1 MTAKQAVINKSDIQ
15 EKRSKTFLDFIARE
29 RWIIPLSLIVLYVI
43 SYSIMYP
50 DVFLSGYNLSSL
62 LLEFSL
68 PAIIVVGMALQ
79 LINGEIDLSVGYNV
93 MFANLLAGSLAVL
106 GVPIPFV
113 ILATLVASGLIGWII
128 GLLVARVGVNS
139 FIATLG
145 SGLVFYGLA
154 QVIFAGIFG
163 ITGTGGDIQHLP
175 EAFTAIS
182 KTELAGIQLPVYYA
196 VVILV
201 TFALLMAKSRYFR
214 KYYYIGMNK
223 EAAKLSGINVQS
235 MKAMAFVFSAVLAS
249 FAGVLLAARM
259 GASGTQYGKGWE
271 LKVITGAVIG
281 GVSFKG
287 GIGSMG
293 GAVLGMLF
301 TTCLSNALRISEAPS
316 NLYKIIEGLIL
327 LVAVIIDALFSKRKV
342 VG

>member
-1 MTAKQAVINKSDIQ
+1 MTANQALNQPSG

-29 RWIIPLSLIVLYVI
+29 RWIIPLGLIVLYVLV
-43 SYSIMYP
+43 YSIVFT
-50 DVFLSGYNLSSL
+50 DVFLSSYNIASL

-93 MFANLLAGSLAVL
+93 MFANLLAGALAVL

-113 ILATLVASGLIGWII
+113 ILITLAASAVIGLII

-154 QVIFAGIFG
+154 QVVFAAMYGVAG
-163 ITGTGGDIQHLP
+163 AGGSDIQHLP
-175 EAFTAIS
+175 DSFTAIS
-182 KTELAGIQLPVYYA
+182 KAELLGIQLPVYYA

-201 TFALLMAKSRYFR
+201 AFAFLMAKSRYFR
-214 KYYYIGMNK
+214 NFYYIGMNK
-223 EAAKLSGINVQS
+223 EAAKLSGINVEN
-235 MKAMAFVFSAVLAS
+235 MKTTAFVFSAVLAS
-249 FAGVLLAARM
+249 LAGVLLAARM
-259 GASGTQYGKGWE
+259 GAAGTQYGKGWE

-301 TTCLSNALRISEAPS
+301 TICLSNALRIAEAPS

-327 LVAVIIDALFSKRKV
+327 LIAVIIDALFSKRKV